1 VEYRTVCMSYLES
14 IGAGLDFL
22 DDLNDM
28 SPDPMNDLIDEA
40 FHHPISLS
48 PIPVEG
54 LRQFPPEKLIGVDH
68 FQKLL
73 TRTGRRC
80 M

>member
-1 VEYRTVCMSYLES
+1 MSYLES

-40 FHHPISLS
+40 YHHPISLS
-48 PIPVEG
+48 PFPVEG
-54 LRQFPPEKLIGVDH
+54 LRQFPPEKLI
-68 FQKLL
+68 
-73 TRTGRRC
+73 
-80 M
+80 